1 MSAEVFIL
9 AVELITRYAEDFLP
23 KGALESISGEA
34 EHAGALVTDGKGDGC
49 SFLGW
54 RDLPCGYDR
63 GEFDDI
69 LQTAQKI
76 IDDTDV
82 LIVIGVGGSYLG
94 ARAVIEFVHS
104 QYCNAL
110 PKKTPDV
117 YFAGNSLS
125 PDTLNEL
132 LALCDGRRV
141 SLIVISKSGTTTE
154 PAIAFRVFRK
164 YLLERYEPDEAAGRI
179 YVTTDRE
186 KGTLRRL
193 AVEEGYKTFVVPAD
207 VGGRYSVLTAVG
219 LLPIAAAG
227 VDIRALMRGAVD
239 ACSAYRE
246 PGFNENPCLRY
257 AALRNLFYR
266 AGKSVEMF
274 VSYEPCFTMMN
285 EWLKQLFGESEGKGG
300 KGLFPASAVYSTDL
314 HSLGQFVQEGS
325 PILFETVVLFG
336 EPKTDI
342 VMGFE
347 EDNGDELNYLAGVG
361 MSQINYKAFQGTV
374 LAHNTGKVP
383 NIVLRLDKMDEY
395 NLGWL
400 IYFFEKACAVS
411 GYILGVNPFDQ
422 PGVEMYKKNM
432 FALLGKPGYEGRKR
446 ELEKKLGL

>member
-1 MSAEVFIL
+1 M
-9 AVELITRYAEDFLP
+9 AVELITRYAEEFLAE
-23 KGALESISGEA
+23 GALESISGEA
-34 EHAGALVTDGKGDGC
+34 EQAGALVADGEGEG
-49 SFLGW
+49 SAFLGW

-69 LQTAQKI
+69 LRTARKI
-76 IDDTDV
+76 IADTDV

-94 ARAVIEFVHS
+94 ARAVVEFVHS
-104 QYCNAL
+104 QHYNAL
-110 PKKTPDV
+110 PKKTPDI

-125 PDTLNEL
+125 PDALNEL
-132 LALCDGRRV
+132 LTLCDGKRV

-154 PAIAFRVFRK
+154 PAIAFRIFRK
-164 YLLERYEPDEAAGRI
+164 YMLERYTPQEAAGRI
-179 YVTTDRE
+179 YITTDRE

-193 AVEEGYKTFVVPAD
+193 AVQEGYKTFVVPED
-207 VGGRYSVLTAVG
+207 IGGRYSVLTAVG

-227 VDIRALMRGAVD
+227 VDICALMQGAVD
-239 ACSAYRE
+239 ACAAYRE
-246 PGFNENPCLRY
+246 PCFEANPCLRY

-266 AGKSVEMF
+266 TGKSVEMF
-274 VSYEPCFTMMN
+274 VSYEPSFAMMN
-285 EWLKQLFGESEGKGG
+285 EWLKQLFGESEGKDG
-300 KGLFPASAVYSTDL
+300 KGLFPASAIYSTDL

-325 PILFETVVLFG
+325 PILFETVVLFDK
-336 EPKTDI
+336 PKTDI
-342 VMGFE
+342 VMGVE
-347 EDNGDELNYLAGVG
+347 EDDGDELNYLAGVE

-383 NIVLRLDKMDEY
+383 NVVLRLDRKDEY

-422 PGVEMYKKNM
+422 PGVEQYKKNM
-432 FALLGKPGYEGRKR
+432 FALLGKPGYEASKR